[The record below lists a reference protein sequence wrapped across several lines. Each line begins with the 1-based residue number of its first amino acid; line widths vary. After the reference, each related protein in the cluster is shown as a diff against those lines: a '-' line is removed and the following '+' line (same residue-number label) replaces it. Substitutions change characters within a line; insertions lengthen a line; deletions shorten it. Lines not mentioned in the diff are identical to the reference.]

1 MDANR
6 QLNDTGHAMTAAAGP
21 SGLLVDAMQI
31 ARSALNEDLL
41 RHPTYPDLHHRLALL
56 LLALGECGMARIE
69 FEEALGIH
77 PGYRAAYYGL
87 RLALLR
93 LGELSPSSE
102 PSPEDS
108 PPAAEEAIWRALD
121 HAYRLEAL
129 GEDPQAALADLPTV
143 CAHHYRAAFAARRGD
158 AGPTQRHLEAAAA
171 ASATSASILQA
182 WGLSPCVD
190 DAPEP
195 ALQAL
200 QGILWTP
207 LAADLYSYVARIFAR
222 NGQQDR
228 ALHTLGR
235 AYLVSPHEAQYACHR
250 AEIAIAFGAED
261 EALDLLRAAVEADP
275 GFARAR
281 VALGFECAAQ
291 GMTEEARRQLEIA
304 STLAPGYADVRYNLG
319 LLYAGAGRPA
329 EALDQFRSALS
340 LNPAYLPARHS
351 MASLLC
357 RLDRNDE
364 GLREYARILRQGFQS
379 ADMLVRMGRA
389 ALALGRPDEA
399 LQYLERAGF
408 VNPDYPLGYFY
419 LGQAY
424 KEKGLKR
431 KAHSAWRRYLD
442 AANDWNALTPDPVQS
457 GDPQSDDSEE

>member
-6 QLNDTGHAMTAAAGP
+6 QLNDTGRPMTEAAGP
-21 SGLLVDAMQI
+21 SGLLVDAMQV
-31 ARSALNEDLL
+31 ARGALNEELL
-41 RHPTYPDLHHRLALL
+41 RHPSYPDLHHRLALL

-93 LGELSPSSE
+93 LGELEPSSE
-102 PSPEDS
+102 PSCEDS
-108 PPAAEEAIWRALD
+108 PPAAEEKIWRAID

-129 GEDPQAALADLPTV
+129 GEDPRDALDGLPAV
-143 CAHHYRAAFAARRGD
+143 CAHHYRAAFAARRADPD
-158 AGPTQRHLEAAAA
+158 AMRRSLDAAARA
-171 ASATSASILQA
+171 NATSASILQA
-182 WGLSPCVD
+182 WGVLPRSD
-190 DAPEP
+190 DAVEP

-200 QGILWTP
+200 QGVLWTP
-207 LAADLYSYVARIFAR
+207 LAADLYGYVARIFAR
-222 NGQQDR
+222 NGQQDE
-228 ALHTLGR
+228 ALQTLGK
-235 AYLVSPHEAQYACHR
+235 AFLVSPHEAQYACHR
-250 AEIAIAFGAED
+250 AEIATAFGAED
-261 EALDLLRAAVEADP
+261 EALALLRAAVEADP
-275 GFARAR
+275 DFAHAR

-291 GMTEEARRQLEIA
+291 GMTEEARLHLEIA
-304 STLAPGYADVRYNLG
+304 AALVPGYADVRYNLG

-329 EALDQFRSALS
+329 DALEQFRGALS

-364 GLREYARILRQGFQS
+364 GLREYSRILRQGFQS

-442 AANDWNALTPDPVQS
+442 ATNDWNALVPGAVEPD
-457 GDPQSDDSEE
+457 DPEA